1 MLKLSKKNRGAIL
14 SMDSLF
20 NFGIILFAVVAIIG
34 LASLISNK
42 MKSNDEVTNTSMIAS
57 AVRQIYVS
65 DSGFN
70 GVSEEIVR
78 KSGFVKKSMVRGNK
92 IVNSFGDPIVIQA
105 ETLNGIA
112 DSGFSISSKKYP
124 ESVCVTLVNTVR
136 VEADSVDVGGAKITN
151 ASKGAEVTNACSGGN
166 KAIKIVFQ

>member
-42 MKSNDEVTNTSMIAS
+42 KSNDEVTNTSMIAS
-57 AVRQIYVS
+57 AARQIYVS

-70 GVSEEIVR
+70 VVSEEIVR

-136 VEADSVDVGGAKITN
+136 VEADSVDVGGTKITN

>member
-92 IVNSFGDPIVIQA
+92 IVNSFGAPITIQA

-112 DSGFSISSKKYP
+112 DSGFSISSTKYP

-136 VEADSVDVGGAKITN
+136 VEADSVDVGGTKITN
-151 ASKGAEVTNACSGGN
+151 TSKGAEVTNACSGGN